1 MSLIFK
7 YGRISLLSL
16 IRRSKLFS
24 FAPKVIRNILES
36 CLKLTVIPEVTPVIS
51 HLPSMIAAAFLVFFR
66 DSVPEN
72 WNRRRFYCGYK
83 TRVMKMERKINV
95 TLLPAF
101 V

>member
-51 HLPSMIAAAFLVFFR
+51 HLPSMIAAAFLVFLGTV
-66 DSVPEN
+66 SQ
-72 WNRRRFYCGYK
+72 
-83 TRVMKMERKINV
+83 KIGTEGV
-95 TLLPAF
+95 FIAAIKLGS
-101 V
+101 